1 MTVKDLLNVTKEN
14 YEMAMELGNE
24 YAISNVLRGYETF
37 SNLYS
42 LNLITTKTFDKYFNT
57 IYTMANNVC
66 ARYMQNNEEMN
77 ESVKM
82 LMRHLFCKI
91 KEI

>member
-1 MTVKDLLNVTKEN
+1 MTVKDLLNATKEN
-14 YEMAMELGNE
+14 YEMAMEFGSE

-37 SNLYS
+37 SNLYR

-57 IYTMANNVC
+57 MYTMANNVC
-66 ARYMQNNEEMN
+66 TRYMQNDKEMN

-82 LMRHLFCKI
+82 IMRTPFF
-91 KEI
+91 